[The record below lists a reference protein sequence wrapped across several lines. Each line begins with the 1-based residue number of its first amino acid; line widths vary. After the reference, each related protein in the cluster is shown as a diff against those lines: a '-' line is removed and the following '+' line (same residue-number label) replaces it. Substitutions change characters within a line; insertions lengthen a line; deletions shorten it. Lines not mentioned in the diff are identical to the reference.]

1 MHIILKLNIMKSNS
15 YNNSR
20 KEQTEKTNLWDAFVN
35 YLDSTYFPGAS
46 ELLDTQLIAFEYEI
60 FRDIYSA

>member
-1 MHIILKLNIMKSNS
+1 MKSYSYKNS
-15 YNNSR
+15 K

-35 YLDSTYFPGAS
+35 HFDSNYFPGAS
-46 ELLDTQLIAFEYEI
+46 EILDRQLVAFEYEV